1 MELNK
6 KDFLRVYRDFM
17 GVEGRRIDAKYLVR
31 LKDDIRRFTTEHD
44 VSLDALTKSMRTVMI
59 AHREIS
65 LGHHS
70 IEAILL
76 YTLIYKTETPIS
88 YVKER
93 YGDTTAELVEGL
105 MKVYDLY
112 YRQQLTVNSQQSTVN
127 GQQSGS
133 SVVRSDN
140 FRKLLISL
148 AQDVRVIMIMIV
160 ERLDTMRHLQEY
172 DEDEQQEIAREVS
185 YLYAPLAHRMGLY
198 GIKTEL
204 EDLSLKYTSRE
215 VYKEI
220 ATKLNETKRSRDAY
234 IKKFIEPVKARLE
247 AEGLKFSIKGR
258 TKSIHSIWN
267 KIRKQQVPFEKV
279 YDLFAIRIIIDCPVE
294 REKAACW
301 QAFSVVTDMYTANTK
316 RLRDWISVPKSN
328 GYESLHVTV
337 MGPEGKWVEV
347 QIRTERMDEVAEK
360 GVAAHWKYKGGKSDS
375 AQMDEWLKNLRDL
388 LEQGGGEDEDGAEVM
403 NEFKM
408 QLYDDDVFV
417 FTPKGDLHQL
427 HRGAT
432 VLDFAFG
439 IHTKIG
445 SQCMGA
451 IVNGKHV
458 SFKYELQNGDQVEV
472 ITSPTQTPRADW
484 LNWAKT
490 SKARSR
496 IKQALKEA
504 EHKEAEDGR
513 ETLLRRLKNWKL
525 EFDDSLIGR
534 AYRKLGYKTFSDFY
548 VAINQEKVNLL
559 QLRDWLVDG
568 FEAQEQQQMTP
579 RSAEGFEQETELQR
593 ITAKDDALVIDRN
606 LKNVDYTLARCC
618 NPIYGDEIFGFV
630 SVNGGIKIHKKDC
643 PNAPQ
648 LISRFGYRIV
658 NARWAGGSTGGEYT
672 TTIRIIGRDDIGI
685 VTNITS
691 VISKEQGINMRS
703 ISVDSNAGLF
713 EGSITL
719 VVHQASQLEALFKK
733 LRTIKGVKQIFRV

>member
-1 MELNK
+1 MQHKLDK

-17 GVEGRRIDAKYLVR
+17 SVEGRKIDAKYLVR
-31 LKDDIRRFTTEHD
+31 LKEDIRRFTTEHD
-44 VSLDALTKSMRTVMI
+44 VSLDALAKSMRTAMI

-76 YTLIYKTETPIS
+76 YTLIYKTGTPIS
-88 YVKER
+88 YVEER
-93 YGDTTAELVEGL
+93 YGESTAMLVEGL

-112 YRQQLTVNSQQSTVN
+112 NRGVAVESE
-127 GQQSGS
+127 
-133 SVVRSDN
+133 N

-160 ERLDTMRHLQEY
+160 ERLDTMRHLQVY

-234 IKKFIEPVKARLE
+234 IQKFIEPVKARLE

-427 HRGAT
+427 HRGST

-504 EHKEAEDGR
+504 EHKEAENGR

-534 AYRKLGYKTFSDFY
+534 AYKKLGYKTFSDFY

-568 FEAQEQQQMTP
+568 FEAQEQQMTP

-713 EGSITL
+713 EGTITL

>member
-1 MELNK
+1 MMEK
-6 KDFLRVYRDFM
+6 REFLQVYRDFM
-17 GVEGRRIDAKYLVR
+17 SVEGRRIDPKYMTR
-31 LKDDIRRFTTEHD
+31 LKNDIRRFTTEHD
-44 VSLDALTKSMRTVMI
+44 VTLEALAKSMRTAMI

-88 YVKER
+88 YVEER
-93 YGDTTAELVEGL
+93 YGETTAELVEGL
-105 MKVYDLY
+105 TKVYDLY
-112 YRQQLTVNSQQSTVN
+112 SRKVAVESE
-127 GQQSGS
+127 
-133 SVVRSDN
+133 N
-140 FRKLLISL
+140 FRKLLISF
-148 AQDVRVIMIMIV
+148 ARDVRVIMIMIV
-160 ERLDTMRHLQEY
+160 ERLDTMRNLQYYSEP
-172 DEDEQQEIAREVS
+172 EQQEIAREVS

-204 EDLSLKYTSRE
+204 EDLSLKFTSRE
-215 VYKEI
+215 IYKEI

-294 REKAACW
+294 REKSACW

-375 AQMDEWLKNLRDL
+375 AQMDEWLKNLRDM
-388 LEQGGGEDEDGAEVM
+388 LEQGGGESEDGAEVM

-472 ITSPTQTPRADW
+472 LTSPTQTPRADW
-484 LNWAKT
+484 LNWTKT

-504 EHKEAEDGR
+504 EHREAENGR

-525 EFDDSLIGR
+525 EFDDSLVNK
-534 AYRKLGYKTFSDFY
+534 AARKLGYKTLMDFY

-559 QLRDWLVDG
+559 QLRDWMIDG
-568 FEAQEQQQMTP
+568 FEAQEQQPMTP
-579 RSAEGFEQETELQR
+579 RSAGGFEQETELQR
-593 ITAKDDALVIDRN
+593 ITAKDDALVIDRI

-630 SVNGGIKIHKKDC
+630 SVSGGIKIHKKDC

-713 EGSITL
+713 EGTITL
-719 VVHQASQLEALFKK
+719 VVRQASQLEALFKK
-733 LRTIKGVKQIFRV
+733 LHTIKGVKQIFRV

>member
-1 MELNK
+1 MELDK
-6 KDFLRVYRDFM
+6 REFLRVYRDFM
-17 GVEGRRIDAKYLVR
+17 SVEGRKIDAKYLVR
-31 LKDDIRRFTTEHD
+31 LKEDIRRFTTEYN
-44 VSLDALTKSMRTVMI
+44 VSLDALAKSMRAAMI

-76 YTLIYKTETPIS
+76 YTLIYKTGTSIA
-88 YVKER
+88 YVEER
-93 YGDTTAELVEGL
+93 YGESTAVLVEGL

-112 YRQQLTVNSQQSTVN
+112 NRQQTTVN

-160 ERLDTMRHLQEY
+160 ERLDTMRNLQAY
-172 DEDEQQEIAREVS
+172 DIVEQQEIAREVS

-388 LEQGGGEDEDGAEVM
+388 LEQGSNEDDGLDVM

-427 HRGAT
+427 HRGST

-451 IVNGKHV
+451 IVNSKHV

-472 ITSPTQTPRADW
+472 LTSPTQTPRADW
-484 LNWAKT
+484 LNWTKT

-504 EHKEAEDGR
+504 EHKEAENGR

-534 AYRKLGYKTFSDFY
+534 AYRKLGYKTLSDFY

-559 QLRDWLVDG
+559 QLRDWMVDG
-568 FEAQEQQQMTP
+568 FDTQEQSTTP

-606 LKNVDYTLARCC
+606 LKNVDYSLARCC

-630 SVNGGIKIHKKDC
+630 SVTGGIKIHKKDC

-658 NARWAGGSTGGEYT
+658 NARWAGESTGAEYT

-691 VISKEQGINMRS
+691 VISKEPGVNMRS

-713 EGSITL
+713 EGTITL
-719 VVHQASQLEALFKK
+719 VVRQASQLEALFKK

>member
-1 MELNK
+1 MNSELDK

-17 GVEGRRIDAKYLVR
+17 SVEGRKIDAKYLSR
-31 LKDDIRRFTTEHD
+31 LKDDIRRFTSEYD
-44 VSLDALTKSMRTVMI
+44 VTLDALAKSMRTAMI

-76 YTLIYKTETPIS
+76 YTLIYKTGTPIA
-88 YVKER
+88 YVEER
-93 YGDTTAELVEGL
+93 YGETTAELVEG
-105 MKVYDLY
+105 MVKVYDLY
-112 YRQQLTVNSQQSTVN
+112 SRKVAVESE
-127 GQQSGS
+127 
-133 SVVRSDN
+133 N
-140 FRKLLISL
+140 FRKLLISF
-148 AQDVRVIMIMIV
+148 ARDARVIMIMIV
-160 ERLDTMRHLQEY
+160 ERLDTMRNLDSYSES
-172 DEDEQQEIAREVS
+172 EQQEIAREVS

-204 EDLSLKYTSRE
+204 EDLSLKFTSRE
-215 VYKEI
+215 VYKDI
-220 ATKLNETKRSRDAY
+220 AHKLNETKRSRDAY

-279 YDLFAIRIIIDCPVE
+279 YDLFAIRIIIDCPLE

-388 LEQGGGEDEDGAEVM
+388 LEQGGADDEDGAEVM

-439 IHTKIG
+439 IHSRIG

-504 EHKEAEDGR
+504 EHKEAENGR

-525 EFDDSLIGR
+525 DFDDSLVNK
-534 AYRKLGYKTFSDFY
+534 AARKLGYKTLMDFF

-559 QLRDWLVDG
+559 QLRDWFVDG
-568 FEAQEQQQMTP
+568 FDEQEQPTTP
-579 RSAEGFEQETELQR
+579 RSADGYEQETELQR

-658 NARWAGGSTGGEYT
+658 NARWAGGSTGTEYT

-713 EGSITL
+713 EGTITL
-719 VVHQASQLEALFKK
+719 VVRQASQLETLFKK

>member
-1 MELNK
+1 MMEK
-6 KDFLRVYRDFM
+6 REFLQVYRDFM
-17 GVEGRRIDAKYLVR
+17 SVEGRRIDPKYMTR
-31 LKDDIRRFTTEHD
+31 LKNDIRRFTTEHD
-44 VSLDALTKSMRTVMI
+44 VSLEALAKSMRTAMI

-88 YVKER
+88 YVEER
-93 YGDTTAELVEGL
+93 YGETTAELVEGL
-105 MKVYDLY
+105 TKVYDLY
-112 YRQQLTVNSQQSTVN
+112 SRKVAVESE
-127 GQQSGS
+127 
-133 SVVRSDN
+133 N
-140 FRKLLISL
+140 FRKLLISF
-148 AQDVRVIMIMIV
+148 ARDVRVIMIMIV
-160 ERLDTMRHLQEY
+160 ERLDTMRNLQYYSEP
-172 DEDEQQEIAREVS
+172 EQQEIAREVS

-204 EDLSLKYTSRE
+204 EDLSLKFTSRE
-215 VYKEI
+215 IYKEI

-294 REKAACW
+294 REKSACW

-375 AQMDEWLKNLRDL
+375 AQMDEWLKNLRDM
-388 LEQGGGEDEDGAEVM
+388 LEQGGGESEDGAEVM

-472 ITSPTQTPRADW
+472 LTSPTQTPRADW
-484 LNWAKT
+484 LNWTKT

-504 EHKEAEDGR
+504 EHREAENGR

-525 EFDDSLIGR
+525 EFDDSLVNR
-534 AYRKLGYKTFSDFY
+534 AARKLGYKTLMDFY

-559 QLRDWLVDG
+559 QLRDWMTEG
-568 FEAQEQQQMTP
+568 FEAQEQTP
-579 RSAEGFEQETELQR
+579 TQPRTADGYEQETELQR

-630 SVNGGIKIHKKDC
+630 SVSGGIKIHKKDC

-713 EGSITL
+713 EGTITL
-719 VVHQASQLEALFKK
+719 VVRQASQLEALFKK
-733 LRTIKGVKQIFRV
+733 LHTIKGVKQIFRV